1 VDNDGELVLVH
12 RIPYDNLNTLREGY
26 QVHRVDL
33 EARTTLPMDG
43 LGERAL
49 FVGHGRLGKAPAV
62 LLPARLSPYVR
73 ANTVYSCK
81 HYGDYSWCRNRHG
94 KFDYRPIIDVYRL
107 PYGRIRGGIGDAD
120 ADSCSVIDYV
130 SRYVCGSNIIVQQ
143 PRHSQRLQQRR
154 LLQLSALQCN
164 MGSQG

>member
-1 VDNDGELVLVH
+1 VDNDGELMLVH

-73 ANTVYSCK
+73 ANIVYSCK
-81 HYGDYSWCRNRHG
+81 HYDDY
-94 KFDYRPIIDVYRL
+94 Y
-107 PYGRIRGGIGDAD
+107 
-120 ADSCSVIDYV
+120 
-130 SRYVCGSNIIVQQ
+130 
-143 PRHSQRLQQRR
+143 
-154 LLQLSALQCN
+154 
-164 MGSQG
+164 